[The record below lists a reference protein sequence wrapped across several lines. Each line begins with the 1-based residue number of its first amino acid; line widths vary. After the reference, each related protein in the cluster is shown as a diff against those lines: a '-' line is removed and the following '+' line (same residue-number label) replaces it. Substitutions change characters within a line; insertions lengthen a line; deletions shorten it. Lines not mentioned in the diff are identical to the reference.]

1 MATAPTIYQ
10 HDANRHPREHF
21 GKMYDLLR
29 SDRSSFDSHWQEIA
43 NFIQPRRARFTASDR
58 NKGDKRN
65 QNIINSQAKF
75 AARTLQAGLHSGLT
89 SPARPWFKLT
99 VADRDL
105 AKRDNV
111 KKWLHDVTWRMSEI
125 FNRSNVYQSL
135 PTIYGDLGLFGTGA
149 MSLVGDANDIIR
161 TQAFPV
167 GSYVVGV
174 DSRNMVAQFARE
186 FEYTVLQLVE
196 AYGGPEG
203 ASIEPGDTVT
213 WANFSAHIKEL
224 WDAGSYEQPVRV
236 RWVVARNPDYD
247 PRKPQARYKRWASVH
262 FEVGHDG
269 AEIEHKTLRYSGY
282 DRFPVLVPRW
292 EVTGEDA
299 YGTDCPG
306 MTVLGDVKQLQG
318 MERMKGKLLHKA
330 VDPPLRGPSMLKTQ
344 KTSLVPGDITYV
356 DVREGMS
363 GLAPIHEVR
372 LEGYQHLVLDVDSV
386 MQRID
391 RAFYADLFLM
401 LAYSDGRRGLQPIT
415 AEEVKERHEEKLLQL
430 GPVLER
436 ANKELLDPAI
446 DLTYIFMSQRG
457 LVPEPPEE
465 LVGVN
470 LGVEYVSIMAQ
481 AQKLVGVVGHD
492 RFLQTILPMAEMLPG
507 VINKLDVNVIV
518 NEYADALGINPSIVV
533 PDEVADQRAQAQAQA
548 AAAAQQAEV
557 MATTAKAAQSA
568 AAAPVGEGTM
578 LDAVLG
584 GPVAPNRGGLR

>member
-1 MATAPTIYQ
+1 MAAPTIYQ

-21 GKMYDLLR
+21 GKMYDLMR
-29 SDRSSFDSHWQEIA
+29 SDRSSFDQHWQEIA
-43 NFIQPRRARFTASDR
+43 NFVQPRRARFTASDR

-65 QNIINSQAKF
+65 QNIINNRAKI

-99 VADRDL
+99 VADRDV

-111 KKWLHDVTWRMSEI
+111 KKWLHDVTWRMSEV
-125 FNRSNVYQSL
+125 FNRSNLYQSL
-135 PTIYGDLGLFGTGA
+135 PTSYGDLGLFGTAA
-149 MSLVGDANDIIR
+149 MALVPDQRDVIR
-161 TQAFPV
+161 TTAFPI
-167 GSYVVGV
+167 GSYCVGV
-174 DSRNMVAQFARE
+174 DSRNMVGQFARE

-203 ASIEPGDTVT
+203 ASIEPGDEVR
-213 WANFSAHIKEL
+213 WDNFSRHVKDL
-224 WDAGSYEQPVRV
+224 WDTGQYEKPVTV
-236 RWVVARNPDYD
+236 RWVVARNPQF
-247 PRKPQARYKRWASVH
+247 KPGRLEAKFKRWASVH

-269 AEIEHKTLRYSGY
+269 AELERKTLRYSGF
-282 DRFPVLVPRW
+282 DNFPVLVPRW

-318 MERMKGKLLHKA
+318 MERQKGKLLHKA

-356 DVREGMS
+356 DVREGMA

-372 LEGYQHLVLDVDSV
+372 LEGYQHLVLDVDAV

-391 RAFYADLFLM
+391 SGFFADLFLM

-446 DLTYIFMSQRG
+446 DLTYSMMAERG

-465 LVGVN
+465 IVGVN

-492 RFLQTILPMAEMLPG
+492 RFLQTILPMAEVLPG
-507 VINKLDVNVIV
+507 VINKLDTNTIV
-518 NEYADALGINPSIVV
+518 NEYADALGINPNIVV

-548 AAAAQQAEV
+548 AAAQQQAEV
-557 MATTAKAAQSA
+557 MATQAKAAQA
-568 AAAPVGEGTM
+568 AANAPVGEGSV

-584 GPVAPNRGGLR
+584 GPVAPNRGALR